1 MYAQDSIEL
10 LKNAGL
16 NFSQHQADGI
26 DILKFGRLMLTS
38 GLVLMPEI
46 TWMSFHSGYDFGY
59 LVKILTN
66 TKLPTCESEFFSTL
80 KLFFSSFYDI
90 KLLIGESGTY
100 KGGLQ
105 ELAEYH
111 NVILNIIADRV
122 QNKIK
127 FFEILVL
134 TYLVAIGYFFGS
146 DLNHSYFF
154 SDSKTV

>member
-127 FFEILVL
+127 FFK
-134 TYLVAIGYFFGS
+134 YWY
-146 DLNHSYFF
+146 
-154 SDSKTV
+154 